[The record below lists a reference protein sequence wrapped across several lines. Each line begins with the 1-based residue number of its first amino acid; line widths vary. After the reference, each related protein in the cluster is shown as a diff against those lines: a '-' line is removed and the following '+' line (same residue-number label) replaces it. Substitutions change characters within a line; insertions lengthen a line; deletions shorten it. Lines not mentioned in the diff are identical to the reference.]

1 MSWVAVAIA
10 GSAIVGGI
18 AGSSSASHA
27 AGAQQHA
34 ADQASDTQLRMFN
47 QTRDD
52 QAPWRAAGQHALGDI
67 SANGDYFNH
76 QFGPEDLR
84 AGLAPNYDFMLQ
96 QGQGAVTAQ
105 ANAMGG
111 LGGNSLKAINDYT
124 QNYAQNAYQQ
134 AYNNYTSNQTNIF
147 NRLASIAGL
156 GQTAG
161 SNSTTGGSAYG
172 AGIAGAQMGAGNA
185 AAAGAIGQG
194 NAISGAAGS
203 IGNYYLLSSL
213 LKNGG
218 GGGSSYGPQASG
230 LNYGPE

>member
-1 MSWVAVAIA
+1 MSWVATAIIGGAVIGGVAT
-10 GSAIVGGI
+10 GSA
-18 AGSSSASHA
+18 ARSAASAQTSA
-27 AGAQQHA
+27 ANRAT
-34 ADQASDTQLRMFN
+34 DTQLQMFN

-52 QAPWRAAGQHALGDI
+52 QAPWRRAGETAL
-67 SANGDYFNH
+67 SAIGSNGEYFNH
-76 QFGPEDLR
+76 QFGPEDL
-84 AGLAPNYDFMLQ
+84 AKGLAPNYDFMLK

-134 AYNNYTSNQTNIF
+134 AYSNYTNNQTNIF

-161 SNSTTGGSAYG
+161 SNSTTGGSSYG
-172 AGIAGAQMGAGNA
+172 ASIGSAQMGAGNA
-185 AAAGAIGQG
+185 AAGGAIGVG
-194 NAISGAAGS
+194 NAIGGAAGS

-213 LKNGG
+213 LKSGNSAGT
-218 GGGSSYGPQASG
+218 YGPQASG
-230 LNYGPE
+230 LNFGPE